1 MTQQQF
7 WRDPSLPFVESRR
20 AWQSRACYRPHTH
33 PTLSIG
39 AVDAG
44 CSLLQVEGQADQ
56 ALQAGDVVVIP
67 ANRVHAC
74 NPVPEA
80 AWSYQMLYL
89 DVGWVGALHDEIAQ
103 HANAMRPARPKHFRN
118 PDAHRRFCQLN
129 DVLFSPQQAAAK
141 EEALIGFV
149 GGLAFDA
156 AAPEDSP
163 PRWVA
168 DLTTYLDRHCDQNLS
183 ILELAKL
190 FGVSRYHLI
199 RVFKLNT
206 GLAPHAFQIDCR
218 VNKAR
223 ELLRD
228 GEAIAD
234 VASQLGFSDQSHFQ
248 RAFRQRVSVTPGDY
262 QRRIG
267 R

>member
-7 WRDPSLPFVESRR
+7 WRDAALPFVESRR

-44 CSLLQVEGQADQ
+44 RSLLQVDGWDD
-56 ALQAGDVVVIP
+56 LPLHAGDAVLIP
-67 ANRVHAC
+67 ANCVHAC

-89 DVGWVGALHDEIAQ
+89 DVGWVRTLHDEIAQ
-103 HANAMRPARPKHFRN
+103 HANAMPAARPKRFRD
-118 PDAHRRFCQLN
+118 PDSYRRFCQLN
-129 DVLFSPQQAAAK
+129 DLLFSPASAAAK
-141 EEALIGFV
+141 EEALIDFV

-156 AAPEDSP
+156 VAPEASP

-223 ELLRD
+223 GLLRD